1 MSTTADGSQT
11 PALRPYLLSE
21 MSGDVQETK
30 AKNSVSV
37 PDDGVNGF
45 NGNPDEIKKVQ
56 LLSPGSGWGH
66 KGHE

>member
-1 MSTTADGSQT
+1 MESKTNC
-11 PALRPYLLSE
+11 PPCRKALNDP
-21 MSGDVQETK
+21 
-30 AKNSVSV
+30 
-37 PDDGVNGF
+37 GVNGF